1 MPMFNDNKF
10 RMTRSVQLATA
21 RNYME
26 RRRLGQTILQ
36 YQKESR
42 EIMKQLRDRQHSFL
56 KAKYPHIAAMN
67 SLQMMG
73 KDDFNPRPSTKRC
86 NEINSSRETRL
97 VSKSVT
103 YVKKEINTSRNNRGR
118 TAKCSPN
125 ETERIYRK
133 QKSTISLPSLTSRHI
148 KQNRNLEIKYVT
160 TRLPPLDEFRL

>member
-1 MPMFNDNKF
+1 MPMFNDSKF
-10 RMTRSVQLATA
+10 RMTKSVQLATT

-42 EIMKQLRDRQHSFL
+42 EIMKQLRDRQYSFL

-73 KDDFNPRPSTKRC
+73 KDDFNPRQSTKRC
-86 NEINSSRETRL
+86 NEICRETRM
-97 VSKSVT
+97 VSRPVT
-103 YVKKEINTSRNNRGR
+103 YVKKEINTSGNDRKR
-118 TAKCSPN
+118 TVKHSPN

-148 KQNRNLEIKYVT
+148 KQNRNLETKYVT